1 METFAGLSMA
11 QASMLGGSFA
21 FMNLVA
27 RPGGGWFSDKFGR
40 RFSMTLIM
48 TGIAIGYVLLSQ
60 ISASWPIYFAFAAVV
75 ICSLFV
81 QAGCGAV
88 FAIVP
93 LIKRR
98 MTGQISGMA
107 GAYGNVGGLAF
118 LTINTFVNIHTFFY
132 VLAGA
137 AALAFVFIQFLKEP
151 KGHTVEV
158 NEDGTLQR
166 IEVA

>member
-1 METFAGLSMA
+1 MDTFKGLSIS
-11 QASMLGGSFA
+11 QAAMLGGSFA

-27 RPGGGWFSDKFGR
+27 RPGGGWVSDKVGR
-40 RFSMTLIM
+40 RFSMSVIFG
-48 TGIAIGYVLLSQ
+48 GIAIGYVLLSQ
-60 ISASWPIYFAFAAVV
+60 INGNWPLALAFAAVF

-81 QAGCGAV
+81 QAGCGSV
-88 FAIVP
+88 FAVVP

-137 AALAFVFIQFLKEP
+137 AALAFFFIQFLKEP

-158 NEDGTLQR
+158 NEDGSLQK

>member
-1 METFAGLSMA
+1 L
-11 QASMLGGSFA
+11 A
-21 FMNLVA
+21 F
-27 RPGGGWFSDKFGR
+27 G
-40 RFSMTLIM
+40 
-48 TGIAIGYVLLSQ
+48 
-60 ISASWPIYFAFAAVV
+60 AVIV
-75 ICSLFV
+75 CSLFV
-81 QAGCGAV
+81 QAGCGSV
-88 FAIVP
+88 FAVVP

-118 LTINTFVNIHTFFY
+118 LTINTFVEIHTFFY

-137 AALAFVFIQFLKEP
+137 AALAFIFIQFLKEP

-158 NEDGTLQR
+158 NEDGTLQK